1 MRRVA
6 RISRPSSGSGW
17 SWSPS
22 TLPGA
27 RTASGA
33 VGRASSTAS
42 RPPRSAV
49 CAAAL
54 NGAAPAKPAVPE
66 TRQAAGCQ
74 PCAASDAS
82 KCMSGFA
89 HHHTREAS
97 GAFVARVAHQLLRPA
112 LLDDAAFLHEQ
123 DTVCGLARKLHL
135 VRHHRQGHA
144 VGGSQTSTRTGVG
157 LKPLQGLLT
166 CGQLEITKIT
176 SMSAVTSTWVPPAEM
191 PSPTRTFPEGS
202 SGTFMKKLRLATM
215 SRLARPYLESS
226 RMRFSRQA
234 CWYFVASPKRTT

>member
-1 MRRVA
+1 MRLVA
-6 RISRPSSGSGW
+6 PISRPSSGSGS
-17 SWSPS
+17 SWRPS
-22 TLPGA
+22 TLPAA

-33 VGRASSTAS
+33 AGRPSSTAS

-54 NGAAPAKPAVPE
+54 NGAAPAKPVVPE

-89 HHHTREAS
+89 HHRMQEAS
-97 GAFVARVAHQLLRPA
+97 GAFITRIAHQLLRPA
-112 LLDDAAFLHEQ
+112 FLDDAAFPHEQ
-123 DTVCGLARKLHL
+123 DTACGLACKLDL
-135 VRHHRQGHA
+135 VVTPDRAPAHAEHHT

-157 LKPLQGLLT
+157 LKPLHGLLT

-176 SMSAVTSTWVPPAEM
+176 SMSA
-191 PSPTRTFPEGS
+191 
-202 SGTFMKKLRLATM
+202 
-215 SRLARPYLESS
+215 
-226 RMRFSRQA
+226 
-234 CWYFVASPKRTT
+234 